1 MKISMKNLNKKFKDI
16 KTFLIAFIAFVA
28 ASYFYNNIIT
38 KSTASGIKF
47 REVNVE
53 ITGELNLELTCEGEN
68 NPNPSSKNRGLG
80 ETTKNNC
87 TGTGTFKATQP
98 QQRFVQ
104 GAK

>member
-1 MKISMKNLNKKFKDI
+1 MLITMIKFRKSFNNIKI
-16 KTFLIAFIAFVA
+16 FLIAFFAFLA
-28 ASYFYNNIIT
+28 ANYFYNNIIT

-47 REVNVE
+47 RDVNVE
-53 ITGELNLELTCEGEN
+53 VTGEMNLSLICEGEN

-87 TGTGTFKATQP
+87 KGTGTFKAILP

-104 GAK
+104 SPK

>member
-1 MKISMKNLNKKFKDI
+1 MIKFKMNFENI
-16 KTFLIAFIAFVA
+16 KIFLIAFFAFVA

-53 ITGELNLELTCEGEN
+53 ITGEINLELTCEGEN

-87 TGTGTFKATQP
+87 TGTGKFKAIQP